1 MNFALIFLPQAESSF
16 FAGKIGD
23 EAVTSARTRCQFSK
37 RALATNEIRTEFT
50 NII

>member
-16 FAGKIGD
+16 FAGKFGD
-23 EAVTSARTRCQFSK
+23 VAVTNARTRCQFST
-37 RALATNEIRTEFT
+37 RALANNEMLTEFT